1 MEPEAVFP
9 FSVYLFKVK
18 NMQKK
23 QNKTTLYMSFEIWS
37 EMQGFMV
44 TQWWSGSPASPQQA
58 ENIQV
63 RRTGDSKL

>member
-23 QNKTTLYMSFEIWS
+23 QNQTTLYMSFEIWS
-37 EMQGFMV
+37 EIQGFMV
-44 TQWWSGSPASPQQA
+44 TQW
-58 ENIQV
+58 
-63 RRTGDSKL
+63 